1 MKGYV
6 KVKKELIEE
15 TLRNVQAEIVEGEL
29 LIDKGI
35 ALYYEKNF
43 VNRGKLFKWWNH
55 KYEGKPEEFA
65 RSCIPMFSGWNSIL
79 WEVLDKEELKIIN
92 SRRLGMPSFLKSLLV
107 ESVDGTVL
115 IDNEL
120 CAIIKAYTGNYNK

>member
-15 TLRNVQAEIVEGEL
+15 ALRNIQAEITEGER

-43 VNRGKLFKWWNH
+43 VNRGKIFKYWNR
-55 KYEGKPEEFA
+55 KYEGKPEEFV
-65 RSCIPMFSGWNSIL
+65 RSYIPMFSGWTEVL
-79 WEVLDKEELKIIN
+79 WEVLDKKEIKIIN
-92 SRRLGMPSFLKSLLV
+92 SRRLGMPTFLKSLLL
-107 ESVDGTVL
+107 ESADGIVL
-115 IDNEL
+115 IDNDV
-120 CAIIKAYTGNYNK
+120 CTVIKVYTENYNK

>member
-6 KVKKELIEE
+6 KVKKELIEQA
-15 TLRNVQAEIVEGEL
+15 LRNVQAEIVEGEA

-43 VNRGKLFKWWNH
+43 TNKGNLFKWWNR
-55 KYEGKPEEFA
+55 KYEGKPEEFV
-65 RSCIPMFSGWNSIL
+65 RSYIPLFGAWTEVL
-79 WEVLDKEELKIIN
+79 WEVLDKKELKIID
-92 SRRLGMPSFLKSLLV
+92 SRRLRMPPILKSLLL

-120 CAIIKAYTGNYNK
+120 CAIIKAYTENYNK

>member
-6 KVKKELIEE
+6 KVQKELIEE

-43 VNRGKLFKWWNH
+43 VNRGKLFKWWNR
-55 KYEGKPEEFA
+55 KYEGKPEAFVGS
-65 RSCIPMFSGWNSIL
+65 RIPFLCSWTGTLS
-79 WEVLDKEELKIIN
+79 EVLDKEELKIIN

-107 ESVDGTVL
+107 ESVDGVVL

-120 CAIIKAYTGNYNK
+120 CAIIKAYTGEL